1 MEKEPVKPKDLIDKV
16 SFKLK
21 SFPDGLSIFY
31 DRLNTSR
38 SLVSKWR
45 NGTANPSPDD
55 LLHFIE
61 TATSV
66 IKELDQKRAKENKKV
81 TAALFEFTSLI
92 SL

>member
-1 MEKEPVKPKDLIDKV
+1 MEKEVVKTKELIDKV
-16 SFKLK
+16 SVKLK
-21 SFPDGLSIFY
+21 SFPDGITTFY

-45 NGTANPSPDD
+45 NGNANPTPDD

-66 IKELDQKRAKENKKV
+66 IKELEQKRAKENKKV

-92 SL
+92 TL